1 VTGTSAWTDRPAPGP
16 AHAALLE
23 LTGEILDLEHLGVD
37 LFRGR
42 SPRHA
47 TLRVFGG
54 QVAGQ
59 ALVAAGRTVVGNRPV
74 HSLHGYFVRPGRPAS
89 PIVYRVGRI
98 RDGRSFTT
106 RRVDALQN
114 GETIFTMSA
123 SFHADEPGLT
133 HQDTMPAA
141 PPPESLPTSQ
151 EAFLRAGR
159 DTPANM
165 LPFDLRRA
173 GAWQAG
179 PEPERSTQVWLRAAD
194 VVGDDPLLHACLLTY
209 ASDLTLLSGVTSAH
223 RLEPFGEHDSQV
235 AMASLDHA
243 VWFHRPFRVD
253 DWLLF
258 DQDSPTAGGGRGLAR
273 GRFFDRAG
281 RHVASAV
288 QEGLVRVRPR

>member
-1 VTGTSAWTDRPAPGP
+1 MTGVSASAPGL
-16 AHAALLE
+16 ARAALLE
-23 LTGEILDLEHLGVD
+23 LVGEILDLEHLGEN

-42 SPRHA
+42 SPRTA

-59 ALVAAGRTVVGNRPV
+59 ALVAAGRTVARARPV
-74 HSLHGYFVRPGRPAS
+74 HSLHGYFVRPGHPDD
-89 PIVYRVGRI
+89 PIVYRVHRI

-106 RRVDALQN
+106 RRVDALQH

-141 PPPESLPTSQ
+141 PPPESLPTTH
-151 EAFLRAGR
+151 EAFLHVGR
-159 DTPANM
+159 DTPGNM

-173 GAWQAG
+173 GEHGWRAG
-179 PEPERSTQVWLRAAD
+179 RDPERATQVWLRAAD
-194 VVGDDPLLHACLLTY
+194 DVGDDPLLHACLLTY
-209 ASDLTLLSGVTSAH
+209 ASDLTLLSGVTYAH
-223 RLEPFGEHDSQV
+223 RLESFGADGGQV

-258 DQDSPTAGGGRGLAR
+258 DQDSPTADGGRGLAR

-288 QEGLVRVRPR
+288 QEGLVRVRPQ